1 MIPPLPTRTLAH
13 AQQHV
18 GPPKVKLPPFWPKD
32 PASWFTLA
40 ESTFNRHNVVNSR
53 LRFDLVLPALPED
66 VIEQIRQVLRTVDH
80 LDRPYVDLKARLLR
94 LLTPKRA
101 DMCLKLING
110 GELSDRRPTQLIETM
125 LALLPPG
132 ADENILFKTLYVTKL
147 PREVR
152 SHVLALGMHLDSREM
167 AVLADN
173 LWCSLTERHSGAKA
187 HHVAAGVPE
196 DDGEL

>member
-1 MIPPLPTRTLAH
+1 MA
-13 AQQHV
+13 
-18 GPPKVKLPPFWPKD
+18 PPKVKLPPFWPKD

-40 ESTFNRHNVVNSR
+40 ESIFNRHNVVDSR
-53 LRFDLVLPALPED
+53 LRFDLVLPALPEEA
-66 VIEQIRQVLRTVDH
+66 IEQIRGVLRTVDH

-94 LLTPKRA
+94 LLTPKPA

-152 SHVLALGMHLDSREM
+152 SHVLAHGMHLDSREM
-167 AVLADN
+167 ADLADD
-173 LWCSLTERHSGAKA
+173 LWCGMNECHSGSKS
-187 HHVAAGVPE
+187 HHVAAAVHE
-196 DDGEL
+196 DGDKLEEAVAVLKVQPK